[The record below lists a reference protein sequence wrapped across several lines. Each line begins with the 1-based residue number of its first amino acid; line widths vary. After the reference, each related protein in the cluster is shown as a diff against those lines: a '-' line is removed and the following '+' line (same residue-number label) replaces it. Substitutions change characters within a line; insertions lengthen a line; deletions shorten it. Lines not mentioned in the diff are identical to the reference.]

1 MLRLMPRPLQFAFQ
15 SAGPQPARSLS
26 GRLCRDASSSLPPSP
41 DVGKFIRGAAF
52 PTARAGLRRP
62 QMRSAAECSRPA
74 ALFRPSD
81 GFSARP
87 GNVAAP
93 CGGVHSGSGN
103 EPPARSLSGRLC
115 RDASSSRPPSPDV
128 GEFIRGAAFPIARA
142 GLRRPQMRSA
152 AECSRPAA
160 LFRPPDGLSARL
172 GNVAAPCGG
181 VHSGSGNEP
190 PARSLSGRLCRDA
203 SSSRPPSPDV
213 GKFIRGAAFPIARA
227 GLRRPLMR
235 SAVECSRPAALFRAP
250 DGLSARPGMSPP
262 RAAGGIPAPAT
273 NRPRG
278 ACPVGFAGTHRL
290 LSRLLRMS
298 ENSSGAPPFRPPVR
312 DCGVRRCG
320 PRPSFA
326 RPTDFRHAP
335 AMSPPRAAGCIP
347 APATNRPRGACPV
360 GFAGTHRLL
369 SRLLRMSENSSGAPP
384 FRSPVRDCGVR
395 RCAPRPSFA
404 RPTDFR
410 HAPACRRPVR
420 RGGAFRL
427 RQRTARAAQP
437 RRSDAPGRR
446 SCDRTA
452 LRKPP
457 PRPDAS
463 RSPEARSSHGRSP
476 PLSPESC
483 GTPAPCGCSPVR
495 KRLRTKHRGAV

>member
-15 SAGPQPARSLS
+15 SAGPPPARSLS
-26 GRLCRDASSSLPPSP
+26 CRLCRDASSSLPPSP
-41 DVGKFIRGAAF
+41 DVG
-52 PTARAGLRRP
+52 
-62 QMRSAAECSRPA
+62 E
-74 ALFRPSD
+74 
-81 GFSARP
+81 
-87 GNVAAP
+87 
-93 CGGVHSGSGN
+93 
-103 EPPARSLSGRLC
+103 
-115 RDASSSRPPSPDV
+115 
-128 GEFIRGAAFPIARA
+128 
-142 GLRRPQMRSA
+142 
-152 AECSRPAA
+152 
-160 LFRPPDGLSARL
+160 
-172 GNVAAPCGG
+172 
-181 VHSGSGNEP
+181 
-190 PARSLSGRLCRDA
+190 
-203 SSSRPPSPDV
+203 
-213 GKFIRGAAFPIARA
+213 FIRGAAFPIARA

-347 APATNRPRGACPV
+347 APATNRPRGACPI

-420 RGGAFRL
+420 RGGHSGSGNEPPAPHSPGGQTPPGAAAATVQLSGSPLPVPMRPVRPKREVRTGAARRFRPNHAV
-427 RQRTARAAQP
+427 R
-437 RRSDAPGRR
+437 
-446 SCDRTA
+446 
-452 LRKPP
+452 
-457 PRPDAS
+457 
-463 RSPEARSSHGRSP
+463 P
-476 PLSPESC
+476 PLADVRLFGNGSARNIEGLSNKSRKSEI
-483 GTPAPCGCSPVR
+483 TPVGIHSGRGKIVEIRLVR
-495 KRLRTKHRGAV
+495 QLQFAHT

>member
-15 SAGPQPARSLS
+15 SAGPPPARSLS
-26 GRLCRDASSSLPPSP
+26 GRLCRDASSSRPPSP
-41 DVGKFIRGAAF
+41 DVGEFIRGAAF
-52 PTARAGLRRP
+52 PIARAGLRRP

-93 CGGVHSGSGN
+93 CGGGGHSGSGD

-160 LFRPPDGLSARL
+160 LFRPSDGFSARP

-181 VHSGSGNEP
+181 GGHSGSGDEP

-213 GKFIRGAAFPIARA
+213 GEFIRGAAFPIARA

-273 NRPRG
+273 NRP
-278 ACPVGFAGTHRL
+278 HRT
-290 LSRLLRMS
+290 
-298 ENSSGAPPFRPPVR
+298 APEVRPP
-312 DCGVRRCG
+312 
-320 PRPSFA
+320 
-326 RPTDFRHAP
+326 
-335 AMSPPRAAGCIP
+335 
-347 APATNRPRGACPV
+347 
-360 GFAGTHRLL
+360 
-369 SRLLRMSENSSGAPP
+369 
-384 FRSPVRDCGVR
+384 
-395 RCAPRPSFA
+395 
-404 RPTDFR
+404 
-410 HAPACRRPVR
+410 
-420 RGGAFRL
+420 
-427 RQRTARAAQP
+427 
-437 RRSDAPGRR
+437 PGRR

-457 PRPDAS
+457 PRPDAEAPRLRGDRSACGSCGDAS

-483 GTPAPCGCSPVR
+483 GTPAPCGCSPIR
-495 KRLRTKHRGAV
+495 KRLRTKHRTGAVSPPPQFAHT

>member
-93 CGGVHSGSGN
+93 CGG
-103 EPPARSLSGRLC
+103 
-115 RDASSSRPPSPDV
+115 
-128 GEFIRGAAFPIARA
+128 
-142 GLRRPQMRSA
+142 
-152 AECSRPAA
+152 
-160 LFRPPDGLSARL
+160 
-172 GNVAAPCGG
+172 
-181 VHSGSGNEP
+181 
-190 PARSLSGRLCRDA
+190 
-203 SSSRPPSPDV
+203 
-213 GKFIRGAAFPIARA
+213 
-227 GLRRPLMR
+227 
-235 SAVECSRPAALFRAP
+235 
-250 DGLSARPGMSPP
+250 
-262 RAAGGIPAPAT
+262 GGIPAPAT

-290 LSRLLRMS
+290 L
-298 ENSSGAPPFRPPVR
+298 A
-312 DCGVRRCG
+312 
-320 PRPSFA
+320 
-326 RPTDFRHAP
+326 
-335 AMSPPRAAGCIP
+335 
-347 APATNRPRGACPV
+347 
-360 GFAGTHRLL
+360 
-369 SRLLRMSENSSGAPP
+369 RLLRMSENSSGAPP

-420 RGGAFRL
+420 RVGAFRL

>member
-1 MLRLMPRPLQFAFQ
+1 MLRLMPHPLQFAFQ
-15 SAGPQPARSLS
+15 SAGPLPARSLS
-26 GRLCRDASSSLPPSP
+26 CRLCRDASSPLPPSS

-62 QMRSAAECSRPA
+62 QMRSA

-103 EPPARSLSGRLC
+103 EPP
-115 RDASSSRPPSPDV
+115 V
-128 GEFIRGAAFPIARA
+128 
-142 GLRRPQMRSA
+142 
-152 AECSRPAA
+152 
-160 LFRPPDGLSARL
+160 
-172 GNVAAPCGG
+172 
-181 VHSGSGNEP
+181 
-190 PARSLSGRLCRDA
+190 RSLSGRLCRDA

-298 ENSSGAPPFRPPVR
+298 ENSSGGTAFPIARAGLRRPQMRPAALFRPS
-312 DCGVRRCG
+312 DGF
-320 PRPSFA
+320 SA
-326 RPTDFRHAP
+326 RPG
-335 AMSPPRAAGCIP
+335 MSPPRAAVGGIP
-347 APATNRPRGACPV
+347 APATNRPRR
-360 GFAGTHRLL
+360 T
-369 SRLLRMSENSSGAPP
+369 APE
-384 FRSPVRDCGVR
+384 VR
-395 RCAPRPSFA
+395 RPRAPQLRPYS
-404 RPTDFR
+404 
-410 HAPACRRPVR
+410 
-420 RGGAFRL
+420 
-427 RQRTARAAQP
+427 
-437 RRSDAPGRR
+437 
-446 SCDRTA
+446 
-452 LRKPP
+452 
-457 PRPDAS
+457 
-463 RSPEARSSHGRSP
+463 SPEAPSPSRCVPFARSAKFARAQP
-476 PLSPESC
+476 AAFARIMRYARPLRMFACSE
-483 GTPAPCGCSPVR
+483 TAPHE
-495 KRLRTKHRGAV
+495 T

>member
-93 CGGVHSGSGN
+93 CGGGGHSGSGD

-190 PARSLSGRLCRDA
+190 PVRSLSGRLCRDA

-278 ACPVGFAGTHRL
+278 ACP
-290 LSRLLRMS
+290 
-298 ENSSGAPPFRPPVR
+298 
-312 DCGVRRCG
+312 
-320 PRPSFA
+320 
-326 RPTDFRHAP
+326 
-335 AMSPPRAAGCIP
+335 I
-347 APATNRPRGACPV
+347 

-420 RGGAFRL
+420 RGGHSGSGNEPPAPHSPGGQTPPGAAAATVQLSGSPLPVPMRPVRPKREVRTGAARRFRPNHAV
-427 RQRTARAAQP
+427 R
-437 RRSDAPGRR
+437 
-446 SCDRTA
+446 
-452 LRKPP
+452 
-457 PRPDAS
+457 
-463 RSPEARSSHGRSP
+463 P
-476 PLSPESC
+476 PLADVRLFGNGSARNIEGLSNKSRKSEI
-483 GTPAPCGCSPVR
+483 TPVGIHSGRGKIVEIRLVR
-495 KRLRTKHRGAV
+495 QLQFAHT

>member
-1 MLRLMPRPLQFAFQ
+1 MLRLMPHPLQFAFQ
-15 SAGPQPARSLS
+15 SAGPLPARSLS
-26 GRLCRDASSSLPPSP
+26 CRLCRDASSPLPPSS

-62 QMRSAAECSRPA
+62 QMRSA

-103 EPPARSLSGRLC
+103 EPPARSLSDRLC
-115 RDASSSRPPSPDV
+115 RDASSSLPPSPDV
-128 GEFIRGAAFPIARA
+128 GE
-142 GLRRPQMRSA
+142 
-152 AECSRPAA
+152 
-160 LFRPPDGLSARL
+160 
-172 GNVAAPCGG
+172 
-181 VHSGSGNEP
+181 
-190 PARSLSGRLCRDA
+190 
-203 SSSRPPSPDV
+203 
-213 GKFIRGAAFPIARA
+213 FIRGAAFPIARA

-298 ENSSGAPPFRPPVR
+298 ENSSGGTAFPIARAGLRCPQMRSAAECSRPAALFRPS
-312 DCGVRRCG
+312 DGL
-320 PRPSFA
+320 SA
-326 RPTDFRHAP
+326 RPG
-335 AMSPPRAAGCIP
+335 MSPPRAAGGIP

-369 SRLLRMSENSSGAPP
+369 SRLLRMSENSSGGTAFPIARAGLRCPQMRPAALFRPSDGFSARPGMSPPRAAGGGIPAPATNRP
-384 FRSPVRDCGVR
+384 RRTAPEVR
-395 RCAPRPSFA
+395 RPRAPQLRPYS
-404 RPTDFR
+404 
-410 HAPACRRPVR
+410 
-420 RGGAFRL
+420 
-427 RQRTARAAQP
+427 
-437 RRSDAPGRR
+437 
-446 SCDRTA
+446 
-452 LRKPP
+452 
-457 PRPDAS
+457 
-463 RSPEARSSHGRSP
+463 SPEAPSPSRCVPFARSAKFARAQP
-476 PLSPESC
+476 AAFARIMRYARPLRMFACSE
-483 GTPAPCGCSPVR
+483 TAPHE
-495 KRLRTKHRGAV
+495 T

>member
-1 MLRLMPRPLQFAFQ
+1 MSENSSGAPPFRSPVRDCGVRRCVPQRNTPAPRPSFARLTDFRHAPAM
-15 SAGPQPARSLS
+15 SPPRAAG
-26 GRLCRDASSSLPPSP
+26 
-41 DVGKFIRGAAF
+41 
-52 PTARAGLRRP
+52 
-62 QMRSAAECSRPA
+62 
-74 ALFRPSD
+74 
-81 GFSARP
+81 
-87 GNVAAP
+87 
-93 CGGVHSGSGN
+93 HSGSGN
-103 EPPARSLSGRLC
+103 EPP
-115 RDASSSRPPSPDV
+115 V
-128 GEFIRGAAFPIARA
+128 
-142 GLRRPQMRSA
+142 
-152 AECSRPAA
+152 
-160 LFRPPDGLSARL
+160 
-172 GNVAAPCGG
+172 
-181 VHSGSGNEP
+181 
-190 PARSLSGRLCRDA
+190 RSLSGRLCRDA

-298 ENSSGAPPFRPPVR
+298 ENSSGGTAFPTAASSSLPPSPDVGEFIRGAAFPIARAGLRRPQMRPAALFRPS
-312 DCGVRRCG
+312 DGF
-320 PRPSFA
+320 SA
-326 RPTDFRHAP
+326 RPG
-335 AMSPPRAAGCIP
+335 MSPPRAA
-347 APATNRPRGACPV
+347 
-360 GFAGTHRLL
+360 
-369 SRLLRMSENSSGAPP
+369 
-384 FRSPVRDCGVR
+384 
-395 RCAPRPSFA
+395 
-404 RPTDFR
+404 
-410 HAPACRRPVR
+410 
-420 RGGAFRL
+420 GGAFRL

>member
-15 SAGPQPARSLS
+15 SAGPQP
-26 GRLCRDASSSLPPSP
+26 
-41 DVGKFIRGAAF
+41 V
-52 PTARAGLRRP
+52 
-62 QMRSAAECSRPA
+62 
-74 ALFRPSD
+74 
-81 GFSARP
+81 
-87 GNVAAP
+87 
-93 CGGVHSGSGN
+93 
-103 EPPARSLSGRLC
+103 
-115 RDASSSRPPSPDV
+115 
-128 GEFIRGAAFPIARA
+128 
-142 GLRRPQMRSA
+142 
-152 AECSRPAA
+152 
-160 LFRPPDGLSARL
+160 
-172 GNVAAPCGG
+172 
-181 VHSGSGNEP
+181 
-190 PARSLSGRLCRDA
+190 RSLSGRLCRDA

-347 APATNRPRGACPV
+347 APATNRPR
-360 GFAGTHRLL
+360 
-369 SRLLRMSENSSGAPP
+369 
-384 FRSPVRDCGVR
+384 
-395 RCAPRPSFA
+395 
-404 RPTDFR
+404 
-410 HAPACRRPVR
+410 
-420 RGGAFRL
+420 
-427 RQRTARAAQP
+427 RTAPEVR
-437 RRSDAPGRR
+437 RR

-452 LRKPP
+452 
-457 PRPDAS
+457 
-463 RSPEARSSHGRSP
+463 PEAPSP
-476 PLSPESC
+476 SRCGSASPARRPECRRLVRRCVPLVR
-483 GTPAPCGCSPVR
+483 TAKFARAQPAAFARIMRYARPLRMFACSETAPHE
-495 KRLRTKHRGAV
+495 T

>member
-1 MLRLMPRPLQFAFQ
+1 MLRLMPHPLQFAFQ
-15 SAGPQPARSLS
+15 SAGPLPARSLS
-26 GRLCRDASSSLPPSP
+26 CRLCRDASSPLPPSS

-62 QMRSAAECSRPA
+62 QMRSAA
-74 ALFRPSD
+74 LFRPSD

-93 CGGVHSGSGN
+93 CGGVQSGSGN
-103 EPPARSLSGRLC
+103 EPPARSLSDRLC
-115 RDASSSRPPSPDV
+115 RDASSSLPPSPDV
-128 GEFIRGAAFPIARA
+128 GE
-142 GLRRPQMRSA
+142 
-152 AECSRPAA
+152 
-160 LFRPPDGLSARL
+160 
-172 GNVAAPCGG
+172 
-181 VHSGSGNEP
+181 
-190 PARSLSGRLCRDA
+190 
-203 SSSRPPSPDV
+203 
-213 GKFIRGAAFPIARA
+213 FIRGAAFPIARA

-262 RAAGGIPAPAT
+262 RAA
-273 NRPRG
+273 
-278 ACPVGFAGTHRL
+278 
-290 LSRLLRMS
+290 
-298 ENSSGAPPFRPPVR
+298 
-312 DCGVRRCG
+312 
-320 PRPSFA
+320 
-326 RPTDFRHAP
+326 
-335 AMSPPRAAGCIP
+335 
-347 APATNRPRGACPV
+347 
-360 GFAGTHRLL
+360 
-369 SRLLRMSENSSGAPP
+369 
-384 FRSPVRDCGVR
+384 
-395 RCAPRPSFA
+395 
-404 RPTDFR
+404 
-410 HAPACRRPVR
+410 
-420 RGGAFRL
+420 GGAFRL